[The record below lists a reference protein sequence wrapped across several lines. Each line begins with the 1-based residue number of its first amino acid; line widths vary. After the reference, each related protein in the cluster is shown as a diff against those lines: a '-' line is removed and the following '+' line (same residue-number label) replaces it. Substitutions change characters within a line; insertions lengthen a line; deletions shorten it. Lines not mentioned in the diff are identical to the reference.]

1 MKMSHQLRVTHEE
14 LAWFDKYLF
23 KTEVSKNEAL
33 KDGSPL
39 ASMVEHPVANSGS
52 LYRGV
57 ERASLDAAAD
67 TPTMILT
74 PEIVR
79 HGSLDIGRFEVTRA
93 QFAAFD
99 SNYKYE
105 PGTANF
111 PASGI
116 TYDQAKSYCAWL
128 AKVTG
133 ENYRLPN
140 QDEAKTL
147 YTVRSGENT
156 LDYWAGYTVNPDDAR
171 RLQEVI
177 AGIPPDDLIR
187 PVGSF
192 PGVAAEGEAP
202 VFDLGG
208 NVAEWTEASGG
219 KGVMAGGSADRPAD
233 PTSLQNPSN
242 LSFAGFRVVRVETVA
257 R

>member
-14 LAWFDKYLF
+14 LDWFDKYLF
-23 KTEVSKNEAL
+23 KTESPKNEAL

-39 ASMVEHPVANSGS
+39 ALMVEHPVAKSGS
-52 LYRGV
+52 LYGV
-57 ERASLDAAAD
+57 ERASADAAAGSQK
-67 TPTMILT
+67 MLLA

-99 SNYKYE
+99 GNYKYE
-105 PGTANF
+105 PGTGNF

-116 TYDQAKSYCAWL
+116 TFDQAKSYCAWL
-128 AKVTG
+128 GKVTG
-133 ENYRLPN
+133 ENFRLPN
-140 QDEAKTL
+140 PDEAKTL
-147 YTVRSGENT
+147 YAARSGENT
-156 LDYWAGYTVNPDDAR
+156 LDYWAGYSVNPDDAR

-177 AGIPPDDLIR
+177 AGIPADDLMKA
-187 PVGSF
+187 VGSF
-192 PGVAAEGEAP
+192 PGTAGDGEAA

-208 NVAEWTEASGG
+208 NVTEWTEASAG
-219 KGVMAGGSADRPAD
+219 KGVLAGGSADRPAD
-233 PTSLQNPSN
+233 PTSSQNPSN
-242 LSFAGFRVVRVETVA
+242 LSFAGFRVVRAGAAA